1 MTAKKGG
8 LGRGLDSLFS
18 ENTNENESTVSL
30 RITDIEPNK
39 EQPRKD
45 FNEEALSELADS
57 ISEHGLIQPIVV
69 KPNLGGTYTII
80 AGERRWRACR
90 LAGLDRVPVII
101 KDVDGRELMELALVE
116 NLQREDLNP
125 VEEAVG
131 YNSLIK
137 AYGLTQEE
145 LAKRMGK
152 SRSAVTNT
160 LRLLSLNDKELVA
173 LRDGKITAG
182 HARALLSIT
191 DEEERKEAFNMALSG
206 ATVRD
211 IEYLSKQ
218 KPKQK
223 EKKDVKKDVF
233 FKEVELALA
242 EELGRKVLIKS
253 TKNGAGTITL
263 EFYNKDELKEI
274 ANKLTK

>member
-101 KDVDGRELMELALVE
+101 KDIDGRELMELALVE

-242 EELGRKVLIKS
+242 EELGRKVLIKP

>member
-1 MTAKKGG
+1 MAAKKGG

-242 EELGRKVLIKS
+242 EELGRKVLIKP
-253 TKNGAGTITL
+253 TKNGAGVITL

-274 ANKLTK
+274 ANKLSK

>member
-1 MTAKKGG
+1 M
-8 LGRGLDSLFS
+8 
-18 ENTNENESTVSL
+18 
-30 RITDIEPNK
+30 
-39 EQPRKD
+39 
-45 FNEEALSELADS
+45 
-57 ISEHGLIQPIVV
+57 
-69 KPNLGGTYTII
+69 
-80 AGERRWRACR
+80 
-90 LAGLDRVPVII
+90 
-101 KDVDGRELMELALVE
+101 
-116 NLQREDLNP
+116 
-125 VEEAVG
+125 
-131 YNSLIK
+131 
-137 AYGLTQEE
+137 
-145 LAKRMGK
+145 AKRMGK

-242 EELGRKVLIKS
+242 EELGRKVLIKP